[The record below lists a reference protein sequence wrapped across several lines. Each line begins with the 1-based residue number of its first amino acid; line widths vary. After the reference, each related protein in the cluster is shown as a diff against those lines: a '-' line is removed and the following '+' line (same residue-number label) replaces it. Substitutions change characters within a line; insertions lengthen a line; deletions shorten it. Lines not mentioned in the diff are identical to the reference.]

1 MLGPTERL
9 FPGRTWRWGCCPL
22 LHVWLYNLLVGH
34 MAWPVTKAQGPMA
47 DTPRSHGCDRAHEA
61 VHVVEETLCTA
72 VAAGKL
78 GTLAAALTKTKL
90 ADALNGNGPFT
101 GFAPTD
107 EALTTAWEALG
118 VTAEELLGRE
128 ELGRHGE
135 VPCQPC
141 C

>member
-1 MLGPTERL
+1 
-9 FPGRTWRWGCCPL
+9 
-22 LHVWLYNLLVGH
+22 
-34 MAWPVTKAQGPMA
+34 MA

-107 EALTTAWEALG
+107 EPLTTALEVLG
-118 VTAEELLGRE
+118 VTAEKLLG
-128 ELGRHGE
+128 GE
-135 VPCQPC
+135 D
-141 C
+141 